1 MSAPEIP
8 KIDIIALEQYERS
21 GTPHEQWTWLRH
33 NDPVHWHYDPDPSVP
48 GFWAITKLEDIVYVS
63 RNPDLFSAAL
73 RTSMFQEMT
82 PEDLALQ
89 QQMMLFMDP
98 PKHTRQRSYVN
109 RGFTPRMIN
118 RLREHIE
125 EITHRLIDDVCETG
139 EAEFVRQIAAPL
151 PLQTICELMGAP
163 LEDADFLFEKSNE
176 LVGYDDPELQAG
188 PEAAQAAAAEIY
200 MYAQGIAEQRK
211 AEPRDDI
218 ATKLLQPDENG
229 NLLTDDEF
237 NLFILMLTIAGN
249 ETTRTATAGGILA
262 FFEHPD
268 QWERLKA
275 DPSLISSAADEI
287 VRWTSPLNLFRRT
300 ATQDVELRGKKIKAG
315 DKVVMF
321 YPSGNRDEEHFENP
335 FSFDIGRG
343 MNPHIGFGGG
353 GPHYCLGTHLARMN
367 LTVLFGALAERL
379 PDIQQAGPVRRM
391 RSNFVNG
398 FKEIPVRFTPTPR
411 RS

>member
-8 KIDIIALEQYERS
+8 KIDIIALDQYEQS

-33 NDPVHWHYDPDPSVP
+33 HDPVHWHYDPDPNVP
-48 GFWAITKLEDIVYVS
+48 GFWAITKLDDIIHVS
-63 RNPDLFSAAL
+63 RNPDLFSAAI

-82 PEDLALQ
+82 DEDLALQ

-118 RLREHIE
+118 KLRSHIE

-163 LEDADFLFEKSNE
+163 IEDADFLFEKSNM
-176 LVGYDDPELQAG
+176 LVGYDDPELQAT
-188 PEAAQAAAAEIY
+188 PEVAQAAAAEIY
-200 MYAQGIAEQRK
+200 MYAQNIAEQRK

-249 ETTRTATAGGILA
+249 ETTRTATAGGIVA

-268 QWERLKA
+268 QWARLKE
-275 DPSLISSAADEI
+275 DPSLIASAADEI

-335 FSFDIGRG
+335 FAFDIGRG
-343 MNPHIGFGGG
+343 LNPHIGFGGG

-379 PDIQQAGPVRRM
+379 PDIEQAGEVRRM

-411 RS
+411 RG